1 MNRKDIET
9 FAAIQNRLYEYARNV
24 LTTLAKDYPEVGIS
38 DTARPVAIDVIDKY
52 LQVTYSS
59 YPCNLPLF
67 IPLKYVETE
76 DMDGF
81 CKAHAEKVRREGK
94 MLSKDDFIEKA
105 YHQQW
110 MRFYELFDIQ
120 MTDSEADLDRARNK
134 LHDLIETM
142 TYVLLTAKRQD
153 KTDNVAGFFTEKE
166 LPQLNGVLV
175 QFLEWAKADPFWSTR
190 QKSERQRVAE
200 FKAEMLKEQE
210 ETIRLIKECEN
221 RAEEELQI
229 AQKVLENIKTKL

>member
-38 DTARPVAIDVIDKY
+38 DTARPVGLDVIGEY
-52 LQVTYSS
+52 LQVTYSG

-67 IPLKYVETE
+67 ILLQYVETE

-134 LHDLIETM
+134 MHELIETM
-142 TYVLLTAKRQD
+142 TYVVQLAKRQG
-153 KTDNVAGFFTEKE
+153 KTDKKAEYFTEKE
-166 LPQLNGVLV
+166 LPQLNGAFI
-175 QFLEWAKADPFWSTR
+175 QFLEWAKADPFWATR
-190 QKSERQRVAE
+190 EKSERQRAAE

-210 ETIRLIKECEN
+210 ETIRLIEECET
-221 RAEEELQI
+221 RAKEELQI
-229 AQKVLENIKTKL
+229 AQKVLDNIKTKL

>member
-9 FAAIQNRLYEYARNV
+9 FAAIQNHLYEYCKNV
-24 LTTLAKDYPEVGIS
+24 LTTLAKDYPECGIS
-38 DTARPVAIDVIDKY
+38 DIARVVGIDVIDKY
-52 LQVTYSS
+52 LQLTYSG
-59 YPCNLPLF
+59 YPCNLPLY
-67 IPLKYVETE
+67 IPLQYVEAE
-76 DMDGF
+76 DVDGF
-81 CKAHAEKVRREGK
+81 CKAFAEKVWKEGK
-94 MLSKDDFIEKA
+94 MLTQDEFIEKA

-120 MTDSEADLDRARNK
+120 KTDSEEDLDRARNK

-142 TYVLLTAKRQD
+142 TYVLLTAKQQG

-166 LPQLNGVLV
+166 LPQLNGALV

>member
-9 FAAIQNRLYEYARNV
+9 FAAIQNRLYEYCKNV
-24 LTTLAKDYPEVGIS
+24 LTTLAKDYPECGIS
-38 DTARPVAIDVIDKY
+38 DIARVVGIDVIDKY
-52 LQVTYSS
+52 LQLTYSG
-59 YPCNLPLF
+59 YPCNLPLY
-67 IPLKYVETE
+67 IPLQYVEAE
-76 DMDGF
+76 DVDGF
-81 CKAHAEKVRREGK
+81 CKAFAEKVWKEGK
-94 MLSKDDFIEKA
+94 MLTQDEFIEKA

-120 MTDSEADLDRARNK
+120 MTDSEEDLDRARNK

-142 TYVLLTAKRQD
+142 TYVVQLAKRQG

-166 LPQLNGVLV
+166 LPQLNGALV

>member
-24 LTTLAKDYPEVGIS
+24 LTTLAKDYPEVGVS
-38 DTARPVAIDVIDKY
+38 DTARPVGIDVIGEY
-52 LQVTYSS
+52 LQVTYSG

-67 IPLKYVETE
+67 ILLQYVETE
-76 DMDGF
+76 DVDGF

-134 LHDLIETM
+134 MHELIETM
-142 TYVLLTAKRQD
+142 TYVVQLAKRQG
-153 KTDNVAGFFTEKE
+153 KTDKKAEYFTEKE
-166 LPQLNGVLV
+166 LPQLNSAFI
-175 QFLEWAKADPFWSTR
+175 QFLEWAKADPFWATR
-190 QKSERQRVAE
+190 EKSERQRAAE

-210 ETIRLIKECEN
+210 ETIRLIKGCET
-221 RAEEELQI
+221 RAKEELQI
-229 AQKVLENIKTKL
+229 AEKVLESIKTKL

>member
-9 FAAIQNRLYEYARNV
+9 FAAIQNHLYEYCKNV
-24 LTTLAKDYPEVGIS
+24 LTTLAKDYPECGIS
-38 DTARPVAIDVIDKY
+38 DIARVVGIDVIDKY
-52 LQVTYSS
+52 LQLTYSG
-59 YPCNLPLF
+59 YPCNLPLY
-67 IPLKYVETE
+67 IPLQYVEAE
-76 DMDGF
+76 DVDGF
-81 CKAHAEKVRREGK
+81 CKAFAEKVRKEGK
-94 MLSKDDFIEKA
+94 MLTQDEFIEKA

-120 MTDSEADLDRARNK
+120 MTDSEEDLDRARNK

-142 TYVLLTAKRQD
+142 TYVLLTAKRQG

-190 QKSERQRVAE
+190 QKSERQRLAE

>member
-9 FAAIQNRLYEYARNV
+9 FAAIQNRLYEYCKNV
-24 LTTLAKDYPEVGIS
+24 LTTLAKDYPECGIS
-38 DTARPVAIDVIDKY
+38 DIARVVGIDVIDKY
-52 LQVTYSS
+52 LQLTYSG
-59 YPCNLPLF
+59 YPCNLPLY
-67 IPLKYVETE
+67 IPLQYVEAE
-76 DMDGF
+76 DVDGF
-81 CKAHAEKVRREGK
+81 CKAFAEKIWKEGK
-94 MLSKDDFIEKA
+94 MLTQDEFIEKA

-120 MTDSEADLDRARNK
+120 MTDSEEDLDRARNK

-142 TYVLLTAKRQD
+142 TYVVQLAKRQG

-166 LPQLNGVLV
+166 LPQLNGALV